1 MINKVTL
8 IGRVGG
14 DPDVR
19 KLENGT
25 SVGRFSLATS
35 DAYKDKSEQWVD
47 STEWHNLV
55 VWRDLAER
63 AEKSVKKGSLIY
75 AEGKITYRK
84 YNDKDGHE
92 KTVTDIVVSTF
103 RILDGRKESVMTGEA
118 FPGNEPQQQS
128 QKKDFFSGGNSG
140 GGDDLPF

>member
-1 MINKVTL
+1 MINKVAL

-75 AEGKITYRK
+75 IEGKITYRK

-103 RILDGRKESVMTGEA
+103 RVLDGRKESATTGEA
-118 FPGNEPQQQS
+118 FPENEPQQS

-140 GGDDLPF
+140 YDDDLPF